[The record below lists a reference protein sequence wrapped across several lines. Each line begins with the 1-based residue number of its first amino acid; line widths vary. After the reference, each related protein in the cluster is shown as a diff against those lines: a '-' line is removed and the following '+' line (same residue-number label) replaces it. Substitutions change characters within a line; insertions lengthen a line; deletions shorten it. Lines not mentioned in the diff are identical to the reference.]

1 MTQRNR
7 ISVLGN
13 PNEFM
18 NATPRFLLSEKIY
31 FFSGNPSPLSAI
43 LDFPHTLQCPRERSK
58 LLSKLECQ
66 IVLDIIR
73 TLLQSM

>member
-7 ISVLGN
+7 ISVLRN
-13 PNEFM
+13 PNELL
-18 NATPRFLLSEKIY
+18 NAIPRFLLS
-31 FFSGNPSPLSAI
+31 LSAI